1 MRPSRPYL
9 IRALNDWILDH
20 GATPQLVVDTTT
32 DDVMVP
38 ERYVVDG
45 RITLNIKPSAVHAL
59 NLGNEAIEFN
69 ARFGGVSMHVYVP
82 VMSVLA
88 IYARETGQGMG
99 FGMEPGVPDP
109 DGPKPPGN
117 IQSTLINTDK
127 PNVKSP
133 RPKLK
138 VVK

>member
-20 GATPQLVVDTTT
+20 GATPQLVVDATT
-32 DDVMVP
+32 DDVNVP
-38 ERYVVDG
+38 ERYVIDG
-45 RITLNIKPSAVHAL
+45 RITLNIKPSAVQAL

-69 ARFGGVSMHVYVP
+69 ARFSGVSMHVYVP

-88 IYARETGQGMG
+88 IYARETRQGMG
-99 FGMEPGVPDP
+99 FGMEPGIPEP
-109 DGPKPPGN
+109 DGLKPPGH
-117 IQSTLINTDK
+117 IQSTPISTAK
-127 PNVKSP
+127 SSVKSP
-133 RPKLK
+133 RPTLK